1 MKFGMF
7 YEVQVPRP
15 APPGAEHERLREI
28 VDQVVLAEEMGF
40 EHVWFVEHHFLTE
53 WAHSSASEV
62 MLAVLSQHTTK
73 MRLGFGVVLLPIH
86 HPLHVAVKTATLD
99 IMSGGRVDVG
109 VGRAGNPYQLTPF
122 GIDLE
127 DTRGIWEESLRMI
140 PNIWTQ
146 EIYSHQGK
154 YFNVPE
160 REVIPKPMQKPHPP
174 LYSACSQE
182 DTFQIAGEM
191 GLGCL
196 CNVLG
201 QYDTVEARI
210 KIYKEALK
218 TANPVGKFI
227 TDNVVV
233 SSIGFCDENKK
244 RTLERGAELAA
255 WNINIRLSNY
265 ERGWSGVD
273 TANVPDT
280 YRHHV
285 RRMEW
290 DPQMRKG
297 VTPEEVLSS
306 GRFCVGTPDECIEVI
321 ENYERIGADQI
332 MPIFQAG
339 PATDAEV
346 KNSLRLFGKYVI
358 PHFRERER
366 EARASTAGSKG
377 GPAGPQ

>member
-15 APPGAEHERLREI
+15 APPEAEHQRLREI
-28 VDQVVLAEEMGF
+28 VDQVVLAEEAGF

-73 MRLGFGVVLLPIH
+73 MRLGFGVVLLPVH

-99 IMSGGRVDVG
+99 VMSGGRVDVG
-109 VGRAGNPYQLTPF
+109 VGRAGNPYQITPF

-127 DTRGIWEESLRMI
+127 DTRGIWEESLRML
-140 PNIWTQ
+140 PDIWTQ
-146 EIYSHQGK
+146 EKFSHHGR

-174 LYSACSQE
+174 LWSACSQE
-182 DTFQIAGEM
+182 DTFQLAGEM
-191 GLGCL
+191 GVGCL

-201 QYDTVEARI
+201 QYETVERRI
-210 KIYKEALK
+210 GIYKEALK
-218 TANPVGKFI
+218 NANPVGKFV
-227 TDNVVV
+227 NGQVVA
-233 SSIGFCDENKK
+233 SSIGFCDENKQ
-244 RTLERGAELAA
+244 RARERGAEIAA
-255 WNINIRLSNY
+255 WNINIRLRNY
-265 ERGWSGVD
+265 ERGWSGFD
-273 TANVPDT
+273 TSNVPEN

-285 RRMEW
+285 RRVEW
-290 DPQMRKG
+290 DPQMRQG
-297 VTPEEVLSS
+297 VSPEEVLSS

-321 ENYERIGADQI
+321 ENYERIGADEI

-346 KNSLRLFGKYVI
+346 KNSIRLFGKYVI
-358 PHFRERER
+358 PHFKEKERR
-366 EARASTAGSKG
+366 VQAGAATDDG
-377 GPAGPQ
+377 N

>member
-146 EIYSHQGK
+146 EIYSHEGK
-154 YFNVPE
+154 YFNIPE

-182 DTFQIAGEM
+182 DTFQLAGEM

-244 RTLERGAELAA
+244 RTLERGAEIAA

-273 TANVPDT
+273 TSKVPDT
-280 YRHHV
+280 YRDHV

-306 GRFCVGTPDECIEVI
+306 GRFCVRTPDECIEVI
-321 ENYERIGADQI
+321 ENYERIGADEI

-339 PATDAEV
+339 PTTDAEV
-346 KNSLRLFGKYVI
+346 KNSFRLFGKSVI
-358 PHFRERER
+358 PHF
-366 EARASTAGSKG
+366 KG
-377 GPAGPQ
+377 T

>member
-146 EIYSHQGK
+146 EIYSHEGK
-154 YFNVPE
+154 YFNIPE

-182 DTFQIAGEM
+182 DTFQLAGEM

-244 RTLERGAELAA
+244 RTLERGAEIAA

-273 TANVPDT
+273 TSKVPDT
-280 YRHHV
+280 YRDHV

-321 ENYERIGADQI
+321 ENYERIGADEI

-339 PATDAEV
+339 PTTDAEV

-358 PHFRERER
+358 PHFKEKER
-366 EARASTAGSKG
+366 RAQAAAAATADNG
-377 GPAGPQ
+377 

>member
-15 APPGAEHERLREI
+15 APPEAEHQRLREI
-28 VDQVVLAEEMGF
+28 VDQVVLAEEAGF

-73 MRLGFGVVLLPIH
+73 MRLGFGVVLLPVH

-99 IMSGGRVDVG
+99 VMSGGRVDVG
-109 VGRAGNPYQLTPF
+109 VGRAGNPYQITPF

-127 DTRGIWEESLRMI
+127 DTRGIWEESLRML
-140 PNIWTQ
+140 PDIWTQ
-146 EIYSHQGK
+146 EKFSHHGR

-174 LYSACSQE
+174 LWSACSQE
-182 DTFQIAGEM
+182 DTFQIAGDM
-191 GLGCL
+191 GVGCL

-201 QYDTVEARI
+201 QYETVERRI
-210 KIYKEALK
+210 GIYKEALK
-218 TANPVGKFI
+218 NANPVGKFV
-227 TDNVVV
+227 NGQVVA
-233 SSIGFCDENKK
+233 SSIGFCDENKQ
-244 RTLERGAELAA
+244 RAMERGAEIAA
-255 WNINIRLSNY
+255 WNINIRLRNY
-265 ERGWSGVD
+265 ERGWSGFD
-273 TANVPDT
+273 TSNVPEN

-285 RRMEW
+285 RRVEW
-290 DPQMRKG
+290 DPQMRQG
-297 VTPEEVLSS
+297 ISPEEVLSS

-321 ENYERIGADQI
+321 ENYERIGADEI

-346 KNSLRLFGKYVI
+346 KNSIRLFGKYVI
-358 PHFRERER
+358 PHFKEKER
-366 EARASTAGSKG
+366 RAQATAGAAADDGK
-377 GPAGPQ
+377 